1 VDEELYYELENLRGR
16 LEWLEDHLSDSPSYA
31 EYNDL
36 KAVVEDL
43 KERVGILEGRLDKI
57 ETRLWKV
64 ERLLMARV
72 RA

>member
-1 VDEELYYELENLRGR
+1 MDEELYYELENLRGR

-36 KAVVEDL
+36 KALVDDL
-43 KERVGILEGRLDKI
+43 RSRLDKI